1 MQVVNR
7 GFHSW
12 QLGAN
17 SGLNSRSYSGPTQAK
32 LKEELGTSTVNA
44 QNDFIPELLFV
55 HVFTAILSGVGGR
68 VGPKLRSESNL
79 ELDSTKL
86 DQFII

>member
-1 MQVVNR
+1 MATW
-7 GFHSW
+7 G
-12 QLGAN
+12 QL
-17 SGLNSRSYSGPTQAK
+17 GLNSRSYLGPTQAK

-68 VGPKLRSESNL
+68 VGPKLRSESGSRARFH
-79 ELDSTKL
+79 EL